1 MKNENNQIKNQT
13 NNQED
18 KVSKLTLVIA
28 VFASVFATVF
38 SLEWNGLIQ
47 HNEKKDDYP
56 VAEYKAVF
64 IEKQENKQY
73 RLSHKPSN
81 QTAICN
87 GGYLFITSDT
97 DDGMQG
103 LLVDYKNRGV
113 RCLPQIFQSQT
124 EK

>member
-1 MKNENNQIKNQT
+1 MKNRSD
-13 NNQED
+13 QEQRQSED
-18 KVSKLTLVIA
+18 NVSKRTLVIA
-28 VFASVFATVF
+28 IFASVALTIGV
-38 SLEWNGLIQ
+38 LEWQGLIQ
-47 HNEKKDDYP
+47 HTTAKEDYP

-87 GGYLFITSDT
+87 GGYLFVTSDVN
-97 DDGMQG
+97 DGMQG

-113 RCLPQIFQSQT
+113 RCLPGNMANQ
-124 EK
+124 